1 MPFIKTNDGTE
12 IFYRI
17 GAEVSPSCS
26 AMVGRCRPM
35 TGARRCYS
43 SSVTAIVSSPMIGGA
58 TGDCGQALECR
69 SGVLPCGGRA
79 SMPKR
84 ELFRLRTE
92 SKMLRWEGERFA
104 AIAGEHR
111 LDSLGPPA
119 LCQYRRLLAVQAR
132 RLIRLNGSG
141 QKFKPSHRS
150 VVQFDYKLFPTYNI
164 A

>member
-17 GAEVSPSCS
+17 GAKVSPSCS

-35 TGARRCYS
+35 TGTRRCYS

-79 SMPKR
+79 
-84 ELFRLRTE
+84 
-92 SKMLRWEGERFA
+92 
-104 AIAGEHR
+104 
-111 LDSLGPPA
+111 
-119 LCQYRRLLAVQAR
+119 
-132 RLIRLNGSG
+132 
-141 QKFKPSHRS
+141 
-150 VVQFDYKLFPTYNI
+150 
-164 A
+164 